1 MRVIVEDGAYGI
13 PPCPPTPTAAQY
25 WQSARELDGET
36 KPHYPGATGMRNSL
50 TLTATFIANY
60 CQTAI
65 GLVYFRGNENKTSD
79 FPPPTTS
86 CLT

>member
-1 MRVIVEDGAYGI
+1 MGHMGSRLAPQPQ
-13 PPCPPTPTAAQY
+13 PPHNVGKVLVNSTA
-25 WQSARELDGET
+25 RP